1 MIDSINFI
9 IRNIK
14 NIDLKHLNNLKIRCY
29 PLESGIGYHFIY
41 KSHKYISNKI
51 YNIIKCQ
58 MSYL

>member
-41 KSHKYISNKI
+41 KTVQFQYYKVSNYKPPT
-51 YNIIKCQ
+51 
-58 MSYL
+58 